1 MDETAAQSLPAWME
15 YESLS
20 AGCGIVLDQF
30 KRRETVHAYLLT
42 GARGLG
48 KGAFAKVLT
57 CALFCTSQSKPCGVC
72 EGCMGVLRGANPDVL
87 RLAPEGEKQ
96 IGIEKVREVI
106 DAINQH
112 AFGAGYR
119 VVLIEPVEKLTP
131 QAQNCLLKS
140 LEEPASNVVF
150 LLMAHELTAVLG
162 TIASRCLR
170 VAMTPWPDERMLTT
184 LEKLGY
190 ESARVEW
197 VVPLAGGNI
206 GQALDLLEGQQQD
219 RELQAWVH
227 QALSASGDRELV
239 QISTGLKD
247 DREGAQRLLDALEQA
262 LRLAL
267 LVKTGQLSPGALQGY
282 PKPWQEAVD
291 AAPIQGLTGL
301 MHAIAQARRLR
312 ASQVN
317 WQSTLD
323 HLMMKLLRER
333 MKWRQLSA

>member
-1 MDETAAQSLPAWME
+1 
-15 YESLS
+15 
-20 AGCGIVLDQF
+20 
-30 KRRETVHAYLLT
+30 LLT

-48 KGAFAKVLT
+48 KGTFAKVLT
-57 CALFCTSQSKPCGVC
+57 CALFCTSESKPCGVC
-72 EGCMGVLRGANPDVL
+72 EGCKGVLRDANPDVL
-87 RLAPEGEKQ
+87 RLVPEGEKQ

-106 DAINQH
+106 DAISQH

-170 VAMTPWPDERMLTT
+170 VAMTPWPDERIRTT
-184 LEKLGY
+184 LGKLGVG
-190 ESARVEW
+190 SASVERVL
-197 VVPLAGGNI
+197 PLAGGNI
-206 GQALDLLEGQQQD
+206 GQALDLLEDQQQD

-227 QALSASGDRELV
+227 KALSASGDGELV
-239 QISTGLKD
+239 PISTSLKE
-247 DREGAQRLLDALEQA
+247 DREGAQRLLNALEQA

-267 LVKTGQLSPGALQGY
+267 LVKTGQLGREALQGY
-282 PKPWQEAVD
+282 PRSWQEAVE
-291 AAPIQGLTGL
+291 AAPTQGLTGL
-301 MHAIAQARRLR
+301 MRSVAQARRLR